1 MIALFL
7 NKKMNLN
14 IIIAHASAVLIFSI
28 LYYLQDIFISK
39 HEAFSLRF
47 GLLDKSKIKERS
59 FKSTDYWYYLW
70 YSMITQTTI
79 GYAGVLNSET
89 GKPVSWVQQPNRVFK
104 TLNILQMIGIIL
116 VPSFY

>member
-1 MIALFL
+1 
-7 NKKMNLN
+7 
-14 IIIAHASAVLIFSI
+14 
-28 LYYLQDIFISK
+28 
-39 HEAFSLRF
+39 
-47 GLLDKSKIKERS
+47 
-59 FKSTDYWYYLW
+59 
-70 YSMITQTTI
+70 MITQTTI